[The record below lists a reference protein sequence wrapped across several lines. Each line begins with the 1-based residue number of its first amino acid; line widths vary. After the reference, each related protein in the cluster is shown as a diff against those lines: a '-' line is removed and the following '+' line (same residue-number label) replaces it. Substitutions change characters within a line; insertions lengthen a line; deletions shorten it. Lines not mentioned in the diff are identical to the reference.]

1 MESNKREVRTMT
13 GGRWQ
18 PRLREAVEGEKESRT
33 IEGYGAVFDEESV
46 VLNDIEGLPPYIEII
61 ERGAVTEELLR
72 EMDIK
77 MTLFHNREK
86 ILARW
91 VKGEGTLNLS
101 VDEIGVHYEF
111 EAPQTVD
118 GDTAI
123 ELVKRGDLNGS
134 SFMFWIGKGDFT
146 REKGKDGIYR
156 HRIKRIRRI
165 DDMTIAADP
174 AYKATTVATREALDN
189 IAKPEEKKAFVSE
202 RYKRDRREREMD
214 LNNLI

>member
-61 ERGAVTEELLR
+61 EKGAVTEELLR

-91 VKGEGTLNLS
+91 AKGEGTLNLS

-189 IAKPEEKKAFVSE
+189 IEKPEEKKAFVSE

-214 LNNLI
+214 LNNFN